1 MMSRRESTLAER
13 RDRHLNAGWTPEKNP
28 PGLWKPSHGYIP
40 RPVRDG
46 WTAAQLVVAVLLG
59 SAAVVGLA
67 LAIGGAA

>member
-1 MMSRRESTLAER
+1 MTWRTNTRAEAGDSRHF
-13 RDRHLNAGWTPEKNP
+13 DAGWIDQAAT
-28 PGLWKPSHGYIP
+28 WKPSHGYIP

-59 SAAVVGLA
+59 SAAVVAIA

>member
-1 MMSRRESTLAER
+1 MSEFQES
-13 RDRHLNAGWTPEKNP
+13 RHFDHNWADDKQP
-28 PGLWKPSHGYIP
+28 PGLWKPSDGYVP

-59 SAAVVGLA
+59 GAAVVAIA

>member
-1 MMSRRESTLAER
+1 MTWRINTRAEEGDSRHF
-13 RDRHLNAGWTPEKNP
+13 DAGWIEQAAT
-28 PGLWKPSHGYIP
+28 WKPSTGYIP

-59 SAAVVGLA
+59 SAAVVAIA

>member
-1 MMSRRESTLAER
+1 MTWRINTRAEAGDSRHF
-13 RDRHLNAGWTPEKNP
+13 DAGWIEQAAT
-28 PGLWKPSHGYIP
+28 WKPSHGYVP

-59 SAAVVGLA
+59 SAAVVAIA